1 MDAAGRA
8 FRQEGIVEV
17 EFLALK
23 HDILPESRVVA
34 VHVDGVEL
42 VRQQVLRLLEIVLD
56 IVGLEESGE
65 PAVMGQD
72 LKTAA
77 IDLEVANGVADI
89 VDGDVRIILE
99 LEVVDALDVGVEA
112 FMRGEKTPVGFLLV
126 VEGQLLEVL

>member
-1 MDAAGRA
+1 MDAAGGA
-8 FRQEGIVEV
+8 FGQEGIVEV

-34 VHVDGVEL
+34 VYVDGVEL
-42 VRQQVLRLLEIVLD
+42 VRQQILRLLEIVLD